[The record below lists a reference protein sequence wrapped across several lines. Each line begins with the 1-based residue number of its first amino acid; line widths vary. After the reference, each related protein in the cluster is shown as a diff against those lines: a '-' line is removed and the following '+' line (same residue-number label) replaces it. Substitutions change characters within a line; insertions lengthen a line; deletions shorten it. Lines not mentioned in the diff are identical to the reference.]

1 MTEMAYHFTRRTVL
15 GTIAMTL
22 AMPNQ
27 VAASSS
33 RRRLAASNRLISYQ
47 SDAGGEP
54 ITVEVLL
61 RGKGPLVVL
70 LPSLGRG
77 ASDFD
82 DLSARIATAG
92 FQTAAINPRGIGG
105 STGPTAATL
114 ADYARDVFEVIKA
127 VEGKRPIQPVVLIG
141 HAFGNRLARAVAS
154 QHPQAVKSL
163 ILLASGGQVAIPPA
177 VAKALYDV
185 FDTSLSP
192 KAHIA
197 AVQTGF
203 FAPGNDPEVWRD
215 GWYGSVALQQQT
227 ALRNSPP
234 DSWSDGGQ
242 AAIYIIQAAQDAVAP
257 PANAEAL
264 RTAHPDRVEIV
275 ILPNAGHAILP
286 EQPEKLAQLVLGRLG
301 KPKIGTGDPR
311 Q

>member
-1 MTEMAYHFTRRTVL
+1 MAKHFTRRAVL
-15 GTIAMTL
+15 GAITVTL
-22 AMPNQ
+22 AAPSQ
-27 VAASSS
+27 VAKSSS
-33 RRRLAASNRLISYQ
+33 SPRLTASNRVISYW

-54 ITVEVLL
+54 IAVEVLL

-82 DLSARIATAG
+82 DLSNRIAAAG
-92 FQTAAINPRGIGG
+92 FRTAAINPREIGA
-105 STGPTAATL
+105 SKGPAARTL

-127 VEGKRPIQPVVLIG
+127 VEEKPPLESVVLIG

-154 QHPQAVKSL
+154 QYPQAVSSL

-192 KAHIA
+192 EAHIA
-197 AVQTGF
+197 AVRTAF
-203 FAPGNDPEVWRD
+203 FAPGNDPGVWRD
-215 GWYGSVALQQQT
+215 GWYGAVAMQQQN
-227 ALRNSPP
+227 ALKNSPP
-234 DSWSDGGQ
+234 DSWSDGGR

-257 PANAEAL
+257 PANAAAL
-264 RTAHPDRVEIV
+264 RAAHPDRVEIA
-275 ILPNAGHAILP
+275 IMTNAGHAMLP
-286 EQPEKLAQLVLGRLG
+286 EQPEKLSQLVLGRLAQLRG
-301 KPKIGTGDPR
+301 QIGHPR
-311 Q
+311 R